1 MWELLMR
8 MITYFLTKLAITNKY
23 QIWID
28 DACSGNYLNPF
39 KYSEFTDIEII
50 GYGGFGCVYKA
61 RWKHNIFAL
70 KSFSIDKVTL
80 KEVVNEIK
88 LQTVVHFHEN
98 IIKLCGI
105 TKTDD
110 CWSSDPNERPDMRF
124 VASKLESIYL
134 NKMMHNPSI
143 PNINIGNGIYL
154 SNELKSIID
163 SIFELDINDFIKLS
177 EKIKSNITENSLITL
192 NQATA
197 SSTEYVNELFIFL
210 INQLT
215 RKLIEMLENIWLY
228 KLFHY
233 YNASNKKYK

>member
-1 MWELLMR
+1 
-8 MITYFLTKLAITNKY
+8 ITNKY

-39 KYSEFTDIEII
+39 KYSEFTNIEII

-105 TKTDD
+105 TKTDENPIKGTPVKYIELYED
-110 CWSSDPNERPDMRF
+110 CWSNDPNERPDMRF
-124 VASKLESIYL
+124 VASRLESIYL
-134 NKMMHNPSI
+134 NKMMHKPSI

-197 SSTEYVNELFIFL
+197 SSTEY
-210 INQLT
+210 
-215 RKLIEMLENIWLY
+215 
-228 KLFHY
+228 
-233 YNASNKKYK
+233 